1 MSQVVG
7 GVVIQL
13 TLVGGADEIIL
24 MGAGEGDAINLVPI
38 LFRHILPQIPVEK
51 DNEETEEFKITFR
64 RDYLFYLVHKYFL
77 LKIKQ
82 VGSQLA
88 DGFASFVGRSAYF
101 QFPKSALTVP
111 QVVFTVLPETVFP
124 YHTIRFRGRR
134 ELRSHHIG
142 R

>member
-24 MGAGEGDAINLVPI
+24 MGAGEGDAINLVPV
-38 LFRHILPQIPVEK
+38 LFRHILSQIPVEK
-51 DNEETEEFKITFR
+51 DNEETEKFEVTFR
-64 RDYLFYLVHKYFL
+64 RNYLFYLVHKYFL

-111 QVVFTVLPETVFP
+111 QVVFAVLPETVFP

>member
-24 MGAGEGDAINLVPI
+24 MGAGEGDAINLVPV

-51 DNEETEEFKITFR
+51 DNEETEEFKVTFR

-88 DGFASFVGRSAYF
+88 DGFASFVGRSADF

-111 QVVFTVLPETVFP
+111 QVVFAVLPETVFL
-124 YHTIRFRGRR
+124 YHTIRFQG
-134 ELRSHHIG
+134 
-142 R
+142 